1 MQSTTP
7 QLPRT
12 LKPRLLGLVVLLG
25 TMIPFYNSLDG
36 AFLLDD
42 YEAIYNN
49 PTIRTAWPPWSALQ
63 PPRETSVAA
72 RPLTNYTFALNYA
85 VHGLS
90 LRGFHTVNVMI
101 HAAAALALFGLVRR
115 TLLSPTLNDRFAGA
129 ADLLAA
135 AIALLWAA
143 HPLQTESVT
152 YLVQRTESLCG
163 LAYLLTLYAF
173 VRSMETSR
181 PSTWQFIA
189 VLTCFAGMA
198 CKEVM
203 VTAPLMVLLIDR
215 ALFAHSFGQAL
226 SSRRGLYLG
235 LAASWLLLGY
245 LLSGSPRPVSAGA
258 ALPFESLDYARTEAS
273 VVLHYLRLSIWPRPL
288 ILDYGWPISSSWSQ
302 ALPACVAMAAL
313 LALAA
318 FLWVRRPS
326 LGLPAVAFFLLL
338 APTSSFYP
346 ILDAAFE
353 HRMYLALAPI
363 VVFVV
368 LGLWTY
374 SRRGLARNP
383 ATAKAVLIGFTLV
396 VWHAFTLATIERN
409 AEYADPIAFWKSNLA
424 NGRIDNPRA
433 ITNLSGAFLMANQ
446 NFEAREA
453 ALHAV
458 QLSDDNPDA
467 YANLCIASLRLGF
480 FDEAVKMGRI
490 AVELREDSVAAH
502 VNLALA
508 YRAAGRWDAA
518 QEEINKAN
526 AICPECVPNLDE
538 ALKLA
543 PSDPPPPPGPG
554 L

>member
-42 YEAIYNN
+42 YEAIFNN
-49 PTIRTAWPPWSALQ
+49 PTIRTAWPPWPALQ
-63 PPRETSVAA
+63 PPRETSVAG

-90 LRGFHTVNVMI
+90 PRVYHVVNLMI

-115 TLLSPTLNDRFAGA
+115 TLLSPTLNDKFTGA

-163 LAYLLTLYAF
+163 LAYLFTLYAF
-173 VRSMETSR
+173 VRSMEASR

-215 ALFAHSFGQAL
+215 ALFASSFHQAVT
-226 SSRRGLYLG
+226 SRRGLYLG
-235 LAASWLLLGY
+235 LGASWLVLGFLLA
-245 LLSGSPRPVSAGA
+245 GSPRPVSAGS
-258 ALPFESLDYARTEAS
+258 ALPFGSLAYARTEAS
-273 VVLHYLRLSIWPRPL
+273 VILHYLRLSIWPRPL
-288 ILDYGWPISSSWSQ
+288 ILDYGWPISSTWSQ
-302 ALPACVAMAAL
+302 ALPACVAMVAL
-313 LALAA
+313 LMLAA
-318 FLWVRRPS
+318 FLWVRRPA

-363 VVFVV
+363 VVLVV

-374 SRRGLARNP
+374 SRRGPARNR

-480 FDEAVKMGRI
+480 IDEAVKMGRI
-490 AVELREDSVAAH
+490 AVELRDDSVAAH
-502 VNLALA
+502 VNLGLA
-508 YRAAGRWDAA
+508 YRAAGRLDEA
-518 QEEINKAN
+518 QEEIKKAT
-526 AICPECVPNLDE
+526 AICAECVPNLDE
-538 ALKLA
+538 ALRLA
-543 PSDPPPPPGPG
+543 PSDPPPPPRPG